1 MDFVVV
7 LDKILIPE
15 DEHENEYE
23 KNQIR
28 SHMRKPCAFYH
39 FISRLKAAPTI

>member
-1 MDFVVV
+1 LVQSLGFRCQVSEVQGSKVENMDFVVV

-23 KNQIR
+23 KSQ
-28 SHMRKPCAFYH
+28 
-39 FISRLKAAPTI
+39 LL